1 MTDINKIVFKSNQIK
16 QEGDIEHGSNQPSSL
31 ADELLKLID
40 DFSEYSNIS
49 AFMSNAFAS
58 TLMEHEWLNQEII
71 SGARICSGWVQQMTV
86 ELKDEIRHVQ
96 ERYAAEHTQASPTG
110 DRKTGRSGGK
120 EWQNAIN
127 SFF

>member
-1 MTDINKIVFKSNQIK
+1 MTDINKIIFKSIRPNQ
-16 QEGDIEHGSNQPSSL
+16 EEDMEHVNDQPLSL
-31 ADELLKLID
+31 ADDLMKLTD

-86 ELKDEIRHVQ
+86 ELKDDIRHVQ
-96 ERYAAEHTQASPTG
+96 ARYAAEHTQASPTG
-110 DRKTGRSGGK
+110 GGKTGRSGGK